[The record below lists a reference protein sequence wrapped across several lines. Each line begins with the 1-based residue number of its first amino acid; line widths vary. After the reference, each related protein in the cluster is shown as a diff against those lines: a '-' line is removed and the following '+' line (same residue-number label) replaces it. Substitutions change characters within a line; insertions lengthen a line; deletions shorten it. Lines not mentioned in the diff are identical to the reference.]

1 MKISEFKI
9 QLASMQSL
17 SFRLPNGESIPAHF
31 HITEVGKVTKNYI
44 DCGGTVREESKV
56 NFQLWIADDT
66 DHRLSPSKL
75 MGIIELASPLI
86 GNQDFE
92 IEFEYQDD
100 TICKYGVQS
109 ILGQFLLTATQTDCL
124 AKDKCGIPQ
133 YKTPIKLADLTSKGG
148 SSCTP
153 GGGCC

>member
-1 MKISEFKI
+1 MKISDFKA

-17 SFRLPNGESIPAHF
+17 SFRLPNGETIPAHF

-56 NFQLWIADDT
+56 NFQLWIANDT
-66 DHRLSPSKL
+66 DHRLDPSKL
-75 MGIIELASPLI
+75 LGIIELANPLI
-86 GNQDFE
+86 GSQDLD
-92 IEFEYQDD
+92 IEFEYQGD
-100 TICKYGVQS
+100 TICKYGIQS
-109 ILGQFLLTATQTDCL
+109 ILGQFVLTATQTDCL
-124 AKDKCGIPQ
+124 AKDHCGIPQ
-133 YKTPIKLADLTSKGG
+133 YKMPVKLADLTPNGG

>member
-1 MKISEFKI
+1 MKISEFKS
-9 QLASMQSL
+9 QLTLMQSL

-66 DHRLSPSKL
+66 DHRLDPSKL
-75 MGIIELASPLI
+75 LGIIELASPLI
-86 GNQDFE
+86 GTYDLE
-92 IEFEYQDD
+92 IEFEYQGD

-109 ILGQFLLTATQTDCL
+109 ILGQFVLTATQTDCL
-124 AKDKCGIPQ
+124 AKDQCGIPQ
-133 YKTPIKLADLTSKGG
+133 YKMPMKLADLTPNGG
-148 SSCTP
+148 STCTP

>member
-1 MKISEFKI
+1 MKISEFKS

-17 SFRLPNGESIPAHF
+17 SFRLPNGETIPAHF

-56 NFQLWIADDT
+56 NFQLWIANDI

-75 MGIIELASPLI
+75 LGIIELANPLI
-86 GNQDFE
+86 GNQDLD
-92 IEFEYQDD
+92 IEFEYQGD
-100 TICKYGVQS
+100 TICKYGVQL
-109 ILGQFLLTATQTDCL
+109 ILGHFVLTATQTDCL
-124 AKDKCGIPQ
+124 AKDQCGIPQ
-133 YKTPIKLADLTSKGG
+133 YKMPKKLADLTPNGG

>member
-1 MKISEFKI
+1 MKISEFKS

-56 NFQLWIADDT
+56 NFQLWIANDT
-66 DHRLSPSKL
+66 DHRLAPSKL
-75 MGIIELASPLI
+75 LGIIELADPLI
-86 GNQDFE
+86 GTLDLD
-92 IEFEYQDD
+92 IEFEYQSD

-109 ILGQFLLTATQTDCL
+109 ILGQFVLTATQTDCL

-133 YKTPIKLADLTSKGG
+133 YKTPVKLADLTPNGG

>member
-1 MKISEFKI
+1 MKISDFKS

-56 NFQLWIADDT
+56 NFQLWIANDT
-66 DHRLSPSKL
+66 DHRLDPSKL
-75 MGIIELASPLI
+75 LGIIELANPLI
-86 GNQDFE
+86 GTQDLD
-92 IEFEYQDD
+92 IEFEYQGD

-109 ILGQFLLTATQTDCL
+109 ILGQFVLTATQTDCL
-124 AKDKCGIPQ
+124 AKDYCGIPQ
-133 YKTPIKLADLTSKGG
+133 YKTPVKLADYTTNRG